1 MMPQAVL
8 SIRGKRSE
16 WGITTPLPQAT
27 IDAMIEDGIEVGILE
42 NSVPEWAVNGGLLRL
57 WCFFQD
63 IWNLRN
69 PFRQ

>member
-1 MMPQAVL
+1 MPQAVL
-8 SIRGKRSE
+8 NIRGKRSE

-27 IDAMIEDGIEVGILE
+27 IDAMVEDDIEVGILE
-42 NSVPEWAVNGGLLRL
+42 NVVPFWINEAGLARP

-63 IWNLRN
+63 IWSLKN